1 MNKKQKIT
9 KFIIK
14 DVRNRFRLKTEANEN
29 TIKDIRCL
37 FRPKKK
43 KKINKK
49 RKRGLFLFEQ
59 EKEYFCKQVRTDYF
73 WTRNFIEHESYGDR
87 KKNYQLKNTL
97 IKSIFKRYHK

>member
-29 TIKDIRCL
+29 TIKDIRNL

-43 KKINKK
+43 RKLTRKEKEGYFFLSKKKNASKN
-49 RKRGLFLFEQ
+49 RLFLD
-59 EKEYFCKQVRTDYF
+59 EKFY
-73 WTRNFIEHESYGDR
+73 
-87 KKNYQLKNTL
+87 
-97 IKSIFKRYHK
+97 

>member
-1 MNKKQKIT
+1 MFLQHIMINSLMLRKEQKQKIT

-29 TIKDIRCL
+29 TIKDIRNL

-59 EKEYFCKQVRTDYF
+59 EKECK
-73 WTRNFIEHESYGDR
+73 
-87 KKNYQLKNTL
+87 
-97 IKSIFKRYHK
+97 